1 MDAGGILATIGVFA
15 VFVKGLV
22 DAIRRQW
29 PRVDGLWVQVV
40 AVVIGAAAAAVFDLQ
55 GTAVLLEAAGA
66 GAARVPAVPI
76 DYVLTGAAI
85 GLGSGFLAE
94 LSGRRT
100 VPVVEVDA
108 GGKPV

>member
-1 MDAGGILATIGVFA
+1 MDAGGILATIGVFSVA
-15 VFVKGLV
+15 VKGLV

-29 PRVDGLWVQVV
+29 PRIDGLSVQVIAV
-40 AVVIGAAAAAVFDLQ
+40 AVGAVSAWMFDLK
-55 GTAVLLEAAGA
+55 GAAVLLDAAGA
-66 GAARVPAVPI
+66 GAARVPTAAL
-76 DYVLTGAAI
+76 DYILTGVAI
-85 GLGSGFLAE
+85 GLGSGVLAE